1 MKRRELLKKT
11 ALASGC
17 IVATPTLL
25 ELLVS
30 CQEQPTLSWKP
41 LFLDKKQAFI
51 VENLVDLI
59 LPASSTVG
67 ALELQIPKFIDL
79 VLNDV
84 LPKNEQTIFIK
95 GAQFF
100 HHKFEAMFN
109 KAVLEGSKDEFLTLL
124 SKYFK
129 LSAEDQ
135 KNVFKLLEKDEK
147 SIENIELYVIYKYLT
162 CIRYY
167 TLFGYYTSKEIGT
180 EILNYNPVPGE
191 YNGCVPVSE
200 VGNSSSI

>member
-11 ALASGC
+11 ALATGF

-30 CQEQPTLSWKP
+30 CQEKITLNWKP
-41 LFLDKKQAFI
+41 LFLDEKQAFV
-51 VENLVDLI
+51 VEHLVDLI
-59 LPASSTVG
+59 LPASNTVG

-84 LPKNEQTIFIK
+84 LPKNKQAIFIK
-95 GAQFF
+95 GAEVF
-100 HHKFEAMFN
+100 HKKFEAMFD
-109 KAVLEGSKDEFLTLL
+109 KDILKGSKEEFLELL
-124 SKYFK
+124 SKYFN
-129 LSAEDQ
+129 LPVEDK
-135 KNVFKLLEKDEK
+135 KNVFELLEKEE
-147 SIENIELYVIYKYLT
+147 SSVENIELYAIYNYLT
-162 CIRYY
+162 CIREY
-167 TLFGYYTSKEIGT
+167 TLFGYYTSKEVGT
-180 EILNYNPVPGE
+180 EILNYNPVPGN

>member
-11 ALASGC
+11 ALATGC

-25 ELLVS
+25 ELFVS
-30 CQEQPTLSWKP
+30 CQKQPTLNWKP
-41 LFLDKKQAFI
+41 LFLDEKQAYV
-51 VENLVDLI
+51 VEILVDLI

-67 ALELQIPKFIDL
+67 ALDLQIPKFIDL

-84 LPKNEQTIFIK
+84 LPKNKQAIFTK

-100 HHKFEAMFN
+100 HHKFEVMFD
-109 KAVLEGSKDEFLTLL
+109 KGILEGSKDEFLILL

-129 LSAEDQ
+129 LSIEDQ
-135 KNVFKLLEKDEK
+135 KNVFKLLEKDEN
-147 SIENIELYVIYKYLT
+147 SVENMELYAIYNYLT
-162 CIRYY
+162 CIREY
-167 TLFGYYTSKEIGT
+167 TLFGYYTSKKVGT
-180 EILNYNPVPGE
+180 EILNYNPIPVE